1 MPRQQRAY
9 FPGGFFH
16 VTARTQGK
24 IAWFDEAMRD
34 HICDAIALVQKR
46 SDTRVVA
53 FVIMPNHLHLVLQ
66 QRDLPISRFMHPL
79 LCRIAAAVKKKHS
92 AEGHVFERRYWDH
105 PCMSPD
111 YLHSCIG
118 YVHNNPV
125 KAGLTLDAAAYRWSS
140 YSAYMRDYQ
149 HGPIVVEPLFEALHP
164 QSPAPAMLS
173 PLYQPGRR
181 SQRDLGD
188 VVNHVL
194 RQFDPP
200 IDVDLLRNMRGRRAA
215 RVRRACIRHAALTGY
230 RNCQIARFLKVSDS
244 VVSKVVVVLRENQVI
259 REACA
264 VGPKSEG
271 DKQVRKK

>member
-1 MPRQQRAY
+1 MARQHRAY

-24 IAWFDEAMRD
+24 VAWFDEAMRD
-34 HICDAIALVQKR
+34 YICDAIALVQQR
-46 SDTRVVA
+46 SDIRVVA

-66 QRDLPISRFMHPL
+66 QRDLPISRFMQPL
-79 LCRIAAAVKKKHS
+79 LCRIAAAVKKKYS
-92 AEGHVFERRYWDH
+92 AEGHVFGRRYWDH

-111 YLHSCIG
+111 YLHSCVG

-125 KAGLTLDAAAYRWSS
+125 KAGLSITAAAYRWSS
-140 YSAYMRDYQ
+140 YGAYSGQ
-149 HGPIVVEPLFEALHP
+149 IAQSPIVVEPLLEALHP
-164 QSPAPAMLS
+164 TSQAPSLLS
-173 PLYQPGRR
+173 PLHQPGWR

-200 IDVDLLRNMRGRRAA
+200 IDVDLLRNMRGPMAA
-215 RVRRACIRHAALTGY
+215 RVRRACIQYAALNGY

-244 VVSKVVVVLRENQVI
+244 VVSKVVVVLRENQVV
-259 REACA
+259 RGACEI
-264 VGPKSEG
+264 GPKSEG
-271 DKQVRKK
+271 DKQARKK